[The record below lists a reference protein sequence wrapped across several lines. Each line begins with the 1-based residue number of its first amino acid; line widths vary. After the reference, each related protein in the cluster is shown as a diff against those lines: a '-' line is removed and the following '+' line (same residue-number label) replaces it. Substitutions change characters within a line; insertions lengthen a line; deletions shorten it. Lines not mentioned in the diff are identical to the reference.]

1 MAYES
6 LMNGWSQMPFSA
18 MDSQFDEPLFL
29 PLPQNLGDDGYFDD
43 NYLEQIFNNENS
55 PIIPSAIHEEEGEEK
70 KEEEKEEDRETFV
83 PKTYSWNHF
92 LEGFES
98 KKKYEQ
104 RIDEFY
110 TFGDSKGYQR
120 DDNGYFLSAEQVL
133 HQYFI
138 TSHSIDKEE
147 EQDNKQCYAP
157 TTLRGWYSMFQKYWL
172 HNGKG
177 NLDTIAP
184 IIDSDL
190 VKWSKGYEEKKAKTF
205 SKEQLGIHLFI

>member
-1 MAYES
+1 
-6 LMNGWSQMPFSA
+6 MNGWSQMPFSA
-18 MDSQFDEPLFL
+18 MDSQFDDSFIK
-29 PLPQNLGDDGYFDD
+29 NLDGGNYDD
-43 NYLEQIFNNENS
+43 NYLDQIFINEE
-55 PIIPSAIHEEEGEEK
+55 EEEGERE
-70 KEEEKEEDRETFV
+70 EEEKEEDREIFV
-83 PKTYSWNHF
+83 PTTYSWDHF

-98 KKKYEQ
+98 RKKYEQ
-104 RIDEFY
+104 RIVLFY

-138 TSHSIDKEE
+138 TSHSIVKK
-147 EQDNKQCYAP
+147 DNKRCYAP

-172 HNGKG
+172 HDGKG

-190 VKWSKGYEEKKAKTF
+190 VKWSKGYEEKKSKTF
-205 SKEQLGIHLFI
+205 SKEQLGINLFIYLINKFYAQNFVL